1 MSTILFR
8 LNGVSDEEVTDVRE
22 LLAHNEI
29 DFYETSPGNW
39 GVSVPAIWLRDDDQ
53 LQKARVLLDEY
64 QAARTLRIRE
74 EYARL
79 KKEGKSKTF
88 IDKIKES
95 PIQWVAHLVAVLLV
109 IYLSI
114 KLVVDLGNMG

>member
-8 LNGVSDEEVTDVRE
+8 LNGVSDEEAADVRE
-22 LLAHNEI
+22 LLVRNEI

-64 QAARTLRIRE
+64 QAARTLRVRE